1 MNRRQP
7 FITEAYYKNLVGFYD
22 ASESYWSTHN
32 LEEDF
37 PGQEA
42 SLKAFEVKQDSLGAL
57 IIRYTAGEP
66 ISELFEPLER
76 VVRNFELYQNAL
88 AEYEGVPNISP
99 LDLEDS
105 PADFEE
111 FVQVASLCILLHRN
125 DLLARFVSLTDAA
138 GFNSEDT
145 LYEDLLRKNL
155 AGRADIDEWF
165 HPVYTKLIR
174 SIYASSKTEASKL
187 LNEYCG
193 QWYESFGEL
202 QASWHDAHLSIDG
215 DDGSYVG
222 YWAFEAGAIAFLYGI
237 DDSKIDHMVYPK
249 DLVEYAR
256 NYTGSS
262 ISQVGRV
269 DSGQPCSKQ
278 GYWFTPAQ
286 ANSRRY
292 FKQGEIMP
300 NVDDSRWGDTIWYWS
315 GE

>member
-145 LYEDLLRKNL
+145 LYEDLIRKNL

-165 HPVYTKLIR
+165 YPVYTKLIR

-202 QASWHDAHLSIDG
+202 QASWHDSHLSIDG

-256 NYTGSS
+256 NYTDSS

-286 ANSRRY
+286 ANFRRY

-300 NVDDSRWGDTIWYWS
+300 NVDDSRWGDTIWYGS

>member
-1 MNRRQP
+1 MKRRQP

-22 ASESYWSTHN
+22 SSESYWSMHN

-57 IIRYTAGEP
+57 IIKYTAGES
-66 ISELFEPLER
+66 ISELYEPLER
-76 VVRNFELYQNAL
+76 VVRNFEVYQKAL

-125 DLLARFVSLTDAA
+125 DLLARFVHLTDAA

-155 AGRADIDEWF
+155 AGRTDIDEWF

-174 SIYASSKTEASKL
+174 SVYASSKAEASKL
-187 LNEYCG
+187 LNEYCC

-202 QASWHDAHLSIDG
+202 QASWHDSHLSIDG
-215 DDGSYVG
+215 DDGSYFG

-237 DDSKIDHMVYPK
+237 YDDKIDHMIYPK

-256 NYTGSS
+256 NYTGSTVV
-262 ISQVGRV
+262 Q
-269 DSGQPCSKQ
+269 
-278 GYWFTPAQ
+278 T
-286 ANSRRY
+286 
-292 FKQGEIMP
+292 
-300 NVDDSRWGDTIWYWS
+300 NVLNPER
-315 GE
+315 